1 MKTAVILLVA
11 VIIFGSTFAVQ
22 YIRLQKAEAMCSALK
37 TDLKTWQ
44 EAAGR
49 WQLLAEQA
57 QKGEAALEAQAQ
69 SCLDREAAARAD
81 ANAWKSLL
89 DGATL
94 RAMTPKEEKGVPDN
108 AMRRALS
115 DALDRPL

>member
-11 VIIFGSTFAVQ
+11 VICGSTFAVQ

-37 TDLKTWQ
+37 TDLKAWQ

-81 ANAWKSLL
+81 ADAWKSLL

>member
-11 VIIFGSTFAVQ
+11 VIICGSTFAVQ

-37 TDLKTWQ
+37 TDLKAWQ

-57 QKGEAALEAQAQ
+57 QKGEAALEAQ

-81 ANAWKSLL
+81 ADAWKSLL

>member
-1 MKTAVILLVA
+1 
-11 VIIFGSTFAVQ
+11 
-22 YIRLQKAEAMCSALK
+22 MCSALK

-81 ANAWKSLL
+81 ADAWKSLL
-89 DGATL
+89 DEATL